1 MKKSD
6 LQITINVPQLPP
18 ELFEQVAATH
28 EVFSRVGVSV
38 AEAGAALAAAAP
50 HFVRMWDGVQDDL
63 RQSVDLLAVAN
74 QDAAQRLDL
83 LGISFM
89 DYWETIKQR
98 KAQQRAQLILLLAFV
113 LLTLLVSLL

>member
-28 EVFSRVGVSV
+28 EAFSCAGVSV
-38 AEAGAALAAAAP
+38 AEASAALAAAAP
-50 HFVRMWDGVQDDL
+50 HFVKAWDGAWEDF
-63 RQSVDLLAVAN
+63 RQSVALLDVAN
-74 QDAAQRLDL
+74 QDAARRLDK
-83 LGISFM
+83 LGILLT
-89 DYWETIKQR
+89 DYWAMIEQR

>member
-6 LQITINVPQLPP
+6 LQITINVPQFPP

-28 EVFSRVGVSV
+28 EAFSRVGVSV

-63 RQSVDLLAVAN
+63 RQSIDLLAIEK
-74 QDAAQRLDL
+74 QEAARQLDK
-83 LGISFM
+83 LGISLS
-89 DYWETIKQR
+89 DYWATIEQR